1 MNKKIFIAIVSLL
14 GLTLASCTQETNVS
28 PLSLSINAYTFS
40 GRGDSIVVSVS
51 SESRWDVETEDSW
64 ITTSDKRDNSI
75 VIGVMR
81 NDTEGARK
89 GSVRF
94 YTEDESIDFSVEQQK
109 ISFVGSFKYMA
120 DYIDRVAISPNGK
133 YVAGMYQQIQPDDS
147 YIYTLAYVDTET
159 GEEILL
165 EPITGMYGLEPSA
178 IASDAS
184 IIIFTEQ
191 STQSYI
197 YDIETDDIVEVVAP
211 AGLDNP
217 VVEQISNNN
226 EWVGWAYDFSA
237 AMYVPVKWTNGEP
250 ETLEMPETNVAGDP
264 ISNGAMARGISP
276 DGSVIYGSEW
286 DTYGM
291 IYWKDGRMF
300 YPGLDMGKAEQYTY
314 SDGSGTYTGL
324 FISTVVK
331 TAERYSV
338 SDNGE
343 WIAATYWEY
352 TQSYEGSMPVRQGY
366 PVRINTV
373 TNQVEILKD
382 FPNCAGMTVDS
393 DGTLFGGSPYTAAMS
408 HYVFDLENK
417 TTIPQTD
424 YILSKYGYNKPSSY
438 YVEAIRNGVLFGEVP
453 VYMGYGTVYLYWY
466 YNAGL

>member
-40 GRGDSIVVSVS
+40 GRGDSIVISVS

-191 STQSYI
+191 TTQSYI

-264 ISNGAMARGISP
+264 ISNGAMVCSLYSRQKTN
-276 DGSVIYGSEW
+276 W
-286 DTYGM
+286 
-291 IYWKDGRMF
+291 
-300 YPGLDMGKAEQYTY
+300 LDML
-314 SDGSGTYTGL
+314 S
-324 FISTVVK
+324 
-331 TAERYSV
+331 
-338 SDNGE
+338 
-343 WIAATYWEY
+343 
-352 TQSYEGSMPVRQGY
+352 
-366 PVRINTV
+366 
-373 TNQVEILKD
+373 IL
-382 FPNCAGMTVDS
+382 PGN
-393 DGTLFGGSPYTAAMS
+393 
-408 HYVFDLENK
+408 
-417 TTIPQTD
+417 
-424 YILSKYGYNKPSSY
+424 
-438 YVEAIRNGVLFGEVP
+438 
-453 VYMGYGTVYLYWY
+453 W
-466 YNAGL
+466 

>member
-1 MNKKIFIAIVSLL
+1 
-14 GLTLASCTQETNVS
+14 
-28 PLSLSINAYTFS
+28 
-40 GRGDSIVVSVS
+40 
-51 SESRWDVETEDSW
+51 
-64 ITTSDKRDNSI
+64 
-75 VIGVMR
+75 
-81 NDTEGARK
+81 
-89 GSVRF
+89 
-94 YTEDESIDFSVEQQK
+94 
-109 ISFVGSFKYMA
+109 
-120 DYIDRVAISPNGK
+120 
-133 YVAGMYQQIQPDDS
+133 MYQQIQPDDS

-291 IYWKDGRMF
+291 IY
-300 YPGLDMGKAEQYTY
+300 
-314 SDGSGTYTGL
+314 
-324 FISTVVK
+324 VK